1 MFKTVEG
8 RVQYA
13 DYVLPFCLLRCP
25 GWYRLLQCKIKTK
38 RFVYVLDLEPRTS
51 RRGRF
56 LNVCSNWCCYPCLW
70 ERLHTYLSLK
80 PHFFF
85 RELSSLYKE
94 CPLRFPRHETGLLF
108 FDFLIHGNLLS
119 ARNQFCSLSKWHG
132 LYWEVFFARHMVTIE
147 FRSLYNWYL

>member
-56 LNVCSNWCCYPCLW
+56 LNVSSNWCYPCLW
-70 ERLHTYLSLK
+70 ERLHIFVPK
-80 PHFFF
+80 AAFFF
-85 RELSSLYKE
+85 AISRPFTKSALYVSHDTKRVCYSSIFWFTVICYLLVTSSVLSRSDTV
-94 CPLRFPRHETGLLF
+94 FIGSF
-108 FDFLIHGNLLS
+108 
-119 ARNQFCSLSKWHG
+119 
-132 LYWEVFFARHMVTIE
+132 FFARHMVTIE